1 MEGASI
7 MLRRMAGLGITPNMV
22 SYFGLA
28 CSLVTASCFALGAA
42 DTLPWETGDSPS
54 HTSWWPLVG
63 AVLYGFSAIA
73 DVVDGHLARSHNLA
87 TKFGAVLD
95 STLDRFG
102 EMAVFIGCAVHFAA
116 RGNVTY
122 VLIACIAMTAS
133 TQISYV
139 KARAEN
145 MTTGLG
151 VGFWQRAE
159 RMVALIIAG
168 LSGRIPSAL
177 CIMALFPM
185 FTVLRRVVLAQRLLG
200 ETRESRLEAMFDRV
214 LPWRQPR
221 FAGAYLA
228 LCAGIAMAIVVLP
241 WLHPFFYG
249 VMDPLKAV
257 LRLA

>member
-1 MEGASI
+1 
-7 MLRRMAGLGITPNMV
+7 MLRRMADLGITPNMV

-28 CSLVTASCFALGAA
+28 CSLITAVYFALGAA
-42 DTLPWETGDSPS
+42 HTLPWETASSPAP
-54 HTSWWPLVG
+54 TSWWPLLG
-63 AVLYGFSAIA
+63 AVFYGVAAIA

-102 EMAVFIGCAVHFAA
+102 EMAVFIGCAVYFAA
-116 RGNVTY
+116 HGNVTY

-133 TQISYV
+133 MQISYV

-145 MTTGLG
+145 MTSGLG

-159 RMVALIIAG
+159 RMVALILG
-168 LSGRIPSAL
+168 GVTGRVASVL

-185 FTVLRRVVLAQRLLG
+185 FTVLRRVLLAQRLLG
-200 ETRESRLEAMFDRV
+200 ETRESRLEAMFDRT

-221 FAGAYLA
+221 FSSAYLL
-228 LCAGIAMAIVVLP
+228 LCAAIASAIVVLP
-241 WLHPFFYG
+241 WMHEFFYG

-257 LRLA
+257 LRLP

>member
-1 MEGASI
+1 MEEESM
-7 MLRRMAGLGITPNMV
+7 MLRRIADLGVTPNMI

-28 CSLVTASCFALGAA
+28 CSLLTAAFFAIGAGH
-42 DTLPWETGDSPS
+42 TLPWEAASPAA
-54 HTSWWPLVG
+54 TSWWPFYA
-63 AVLYGFSAIA
+63 AVFYGLAAIA
-73 DVVDGHLARSHNLA
+73 DVVDGHLARSQDLA

-102 EMAVFIGCAVHFAA
+102 EMAVFIGCAVYFAA
-116 RGNVTY
+116 HGNVTY

-159 RMVALIIAG
+159 RMVALILAG
-168 LSGRIPSAL
+168 VLGRVSSVL
-177 CIMALFPM
+177 CITALFPM
-185 FTVLRRVVLAQRLLG
+185 FTVVRRVLLAQRLLG
-200 ETRESRLEAMFDRV
+200 ESRESRLEAIFDRT
-214 LPWRQPR
+214 LPWRQRR
-221 FAGAYLA
+221 FTAPYLL
-228 LCAGIAMAIVVLP
+228 LCVAIATAIAVLP

-249 VMDPLKAV
+249 VMDPLRAV
-257 LRLA
+257 MARLT